1 MSQAVGAD
9 NDCLLLVIKNVGA
22 LAASASMSHRLVEM
36 VWSESKPRVLPLL
49 LSLVYA
55 LVARLNVDAWR
66 EQDQFFVE
74 RDPQLAYPA
83 HPSTVS
89 NTHLVLTGCVL
100 PFVLIFGLAAWAH
113 ARGAGRGGGVVDAP
127 ELRPGERAAR
137 RDGDIQRGKAFVGR
151 LRPNFSPPATT
162 RATPRRW
169 PSSRRWARAA
179 LCSRHTSRPRS
190 RAPSATARS
199 AAPPPPRRTRRRSF
213 PSGHA
218 AIAFAGM
225 TRLAAAVVGAG
236 WLAGPKRRAFRF
248 ASHGR
253 RRATRRGGCAFR
265 ADRGEARE
273 MRRRR
278 RLLADAVVAG
288 GFAPRDA
295 WYLHAAAAF
304 PAAYACYVAASRIV
318 DYKHRPADVVA
329 GALVGLAAA
338 AACDGGVSG
347 GASVLGG
354 RAQTRRRRI
363 GARGRDAAHLSRT
376 RRLAHLDDVVAGHKH
391 SRATFSS
398 LSGVFDEN
406 ARYTSTA
413 V

>member
-1 MSQAVGAD
+1 
-9 NDCLLLVIKNVGA
+9 
-22 LAASASMSHRLVEM
+22 MSHRLVEM

-113 ARGAGRGGGVVDAP
+113 TRVGPDAAVVWWTHQSFA
-127 ELRPGERAAR
+127 LGNALLVAM
-137 RDGDIQRGKAFVGR
+137 GTFNAGKAFVGR
-151 LRPNFSPPATT
+151 LRPNFFAACDYKGYAAALAEFQEVGASSALFAAYLAATEPGAVGD
-162 RATPRRW
+162 RAEC
-169 PSSRRWARAA
+169 RAA
-179 LCSRHTSRPRS
+179 
-190 RAPSATARS
+190 
-199 AAPPPPRRTRRRSF
+199 AAETDEASLSF

-236 WLAGPKRRAFRF
+236 WLAGRRDAPS
-248 ASHGR
+248 ASLP
-253 RRATRRGGCAFR
+253 TE
-265 ADRGEARE
+265 DDEPRGEADAPSARTAERRE
-273 MRRRR
+273 RCDGEGAFSRRG
-278 RLLADAVVAG
+278 VVAG

-338 AACDGGVSG
+338 AACDGGVSF
-347 GASVLGG
+347 GASPSSGVK
-354 RAQTRRRRI
+354 
-363 GARGRDAAHLSRT
+363 RGRVRGSAREDESQLRQLVESRI
-376 RRLAHLDDVVAGHKH
+376 
-391 SRATFSS
+391 
-398 LSGVFDEN
+398 
-406 ARYTSTA
+406 
-413 V
+413 

>member
-1 MSQAVGAD
+1 
-9 NDCLLLVIKNVGA
+9 
-22 LAASASMSHRLVEM
+22 MSHRLVEM

-55 LVARLNVDAWR
+55 LVVRLNVDAWR

-113 ARGAGRGGGVVDAP
+113 TRVGADAAVVWWTHQSFA
-127 ELRPGERAAR
+127 LGNALLVAM
-137 RDGDIQRGKAFVGR
+137 GTFNAGKAFVGR
-151 LRPNFSPPATT
+151 LRPNFFAACDYKGYAAALAEFQEVGASSALFAAYLAATEPGAVGD
-162 RATPRRW
+162 RAEC
-169 PSSRRWARAA
+169 RAA
-179 LCSRHTSRPRS
+179 
-190 RAPSATARS
+190 
-199 AAPPPPRRTRRRSF
+199 AAETDEASLSF

-236 WLAGPKRRAFRF
+236 WLAGRRDAPSASLPTEDDEPEDGEADVPSARTAERRERCDGEGAF
-248 ASHGR
+248 S
-253 RRATRRGGCAFR
+253 RRG
-265 ADRGEARE
+265 
-273 MRRRR
+273 
-278 RLLADAVVAG
+278 VVAG
-288 GFAPRDA
+288 GFAPREA
-295 WYLHAAAAF
+295 WYPHAAAAF

-347 GASVLGG
+347 GAFPSPGVG
-354 RAQTRRRRI
+354 RRRGGGGSAHEDETRLTPERVDSRI
-363 GARGRDAAHLSRT
+363 
-376 RRLAHLDDVVAGHKH
+376 
-391 SRATFSS
+391 
-398 LSGVFDEN
+398 
-406 ARYTSTA
+406 Y
-413 V
+413 

>member
-1 MSQAVGAD
+1 
-9 NDCLLLVIKNVGA
+9 
-22 LAASASMSHRLVEM
+22 M

-113 ARGAGRGGGVVDAP
+113 TRVGPDAAVVWWTHQSFA
-127 ELRPGERAAR
+127 LGNALLVAM
-137 RDGDIQRGKAFVGR
+137 GTFNAGKAFVGR
-151 LRPNFSPPATT
+151 LRPNFFAACDYKGGYAAALAEFQEAKSSALFAAYLAATEPGAVGD
-162 RATPRRW
+162 RAEC
-169 PSSRRWARAA
+169 RAA
-179 LCSRHTSRPRS
+179 
-190 RAPSATARS
+190 
-199 AAPPPPRRTRRRSF
+199 AAETDEASLSF

-236 WLAGPKRRAFRF
+236 WLAGRRDAPS
-248 ASHGR
+248 ASLP
-253 RRATRRGGCAFR
+253 TE
-265 ADRGEARE
+265 DDEPRGEADAPSSARTAERRE
-273 MRRRR
+273 RCDGEGASR
-278 RLLADAVVAG
+278 DAASALG

-295 WYLHAAAAF
+295 WYLHAAGRVPRGVRARL
-304 PAAYACYVAASRIV
+304 PRRGVPIV

-329 GALVGLAAA
+329 GALVGIAAA

-347 GASVLGG
+347 GAFPSSGVGRKRGG
-354 RAQTRRRRI
+354 GGSRARTRRGSPLPDSSTRASRRRR
-363 GARGRDAAHLSRT
+363 RGT
-376 RRLAHLDDVVAGHKH
+376 QH

-398 LSGVFDEN
+398 LGGVFDEN

>member
-1 MSQAVGAD
+1 
-9 NDCLLLVIKNVGA
+9 
-22 LAASASMSHRLVEM
+22 MSHRLVEM

-55 LVARLNVDAWR
+55 LVVRLNVDAWR

-113 ARGAGRGGGVVDAP
+113 TRVGPDAAVVWWTHQSFA
-127 ELRPGERAAR
+127 LANALLVAVGTFNA
-137 RDGDIQRGKAFVGR
+137 GKAYVGR
-151 LRPNFSPPATT
+151 LRPNFFAACDYKGYAAALAEFQEVGASSALFAAYLAATEPGAVGD
-162 RATPRRW
+162 RAEC
-169 PSSRRWARAA
+169 RAA
-179 LCSRHTSRPRS
+179 
-190 RAPSATARS
+190 
-199 AAPPPPRRTRRRSF
+199 AAETDEASLSF

-236 WLAGPKRRAFRF
+236 WLAGRRDAPSASLPTEDDEPEDGEADVPSARTAERRERCDGGGAF
-248 ASHGR
+248 S
-253 RRATRRGGCAFR
+253 RRG
-265 ADRGEARE
+265 
-273 MRRRR
+273 
-278 RLLADAVVAG
+278 VVAG
-288 GFAPRDA
+288 GFAPREA
-295 WYLHAAAAF
+295 WYPHAAAAF

-338 AACDGGVSG
+338 AACDGGVS
-347 GASVLGG
+347 
-354 RAQTRRRRI
+354 I
-363 GARGRDAAHLSRT
+363 GAFPS
-376 RRLAHLDDVVAGHKH
+376 
-391 SRATFSS
+391 
-398 LSGVFDEN
+398 SGVGRKRGGGGSAREDET
-406 ARYTSTA
+406 RLTSPGL
-413 V
+413 VDSRI